1 MQRGRLH
8 ILRSRRNTGCRS
20 QRTGSRLRSSLLR
33 LRSCRLRSRGKTLRQ
48 INRRSRSLAAKEL
61 RHTQI
66 HDQHGKSHQHNTHG
80 RHHRSRSVQ
89 VRGKRQQ
96 HPHQNRRTRHHGG
109 RTEVAETNIRQ
120 TLIRVSTVRLIPLL
134 PRHKTTEQRRT
145 SIRKI
150 GHQRSKRQ
158 QERNIRKPRA
168 HSHRAQRRT
177 QNIRTRV
184 AQKHVLTGAHIPR
197 QERRKS
203 TGNRHTSQRQP
214 RQVHHPT
221 GQRIRQ
227 TSHQTVSTRNTVNA
241 VHKVRHINVAGNKNR
256 AKNQYQNVRALHRR
270 KAYAHQK
277 TNDQLQARTT
287 HNAHAANILQP
298 AQGKSAQNRRGN
310 SHRQLQRLRR
320 TVRPAKQSSHHKR
333 QQSRRSSRQT
343 HTAVGRSSMRRT
355 LIRNIHHIV
364 AVQNRAHRKRQKG
377 TQNKSKSKNT
387 QQLRKGGHTSSKAL
401 APLLLETNSI
411 NRG

>member
-1 MQRGRLH
+1 M
-8 ILRSRRNTGCRS
+8 
-20 QRTGSRLRSSLLR
+20 
-33 LRSCRLRSRGKTLRQ
+33 
-48 INRRSRSLAAKEL
+48 
-61 RHTQI
+61 QI
-66 HDQHGKSHQHNTHG
+66 HDQHGKRHQHNTHG
-80 RHHRSRSVQ
+80 RHHRSRSIQ

-96 HPHQNRRTRHHGG
+96 HPHQNGRTRHYGG
-109 RTEVAETNIRQ
+109 RTKVAETNIRQ

-134 PRHKTTEQRRT
+134 PRHKTTEQSRT
-145 SIRKI
+145 SIRKV

-158 QERNIRKPRA
+158 QERNIRKPRT

-203 TGNRHTSQRQP
+203 TSNSHTGQRQP
-214 RQVHHPT
+214 RQVHHPA

-227 TSHQTVSTRNTVNA
+227 TSHQTVSTRDAVNA
-241 VHKVRHINVAGNKNR
+241 VHKIRHVNVAGNKNR
-256 AKNQYQNVRALHRR
+256 AKDQQQNIRALHRR
-270 KAYAHQK
+270 KAHAHQYA
-277 TNDQLQARTT
+277 NHQLQARTT
-287 HNAHAANILQP
+287 HNAHAANIFQP

-310 SHRQLQRLRR
+310 RHRQLQRLSR
-320 TVRPAKQSSHHKR
+320 TVRPAEQSSRHKR
-333 QQSRRSSRQT
+333 YKGRGRSRQT

-355 LIRNIHHIV
+355 LIRNIHHVV

-377 TQNKSKSKNT
+377 AQNESKSKNT

-401 APLLLETNSI
+401 APSKLEPSSRIAAKGRYVCSVCLLRIL
-411 NRG
+411 